1 MFPLSKKLI
10 LASKSPRRQQLLA
23 DLGFEFEVRLKEV
36 DEIFPDH
43 IPLQEVAEYLAKLKA
58 DAFSP
63 TLKADE
69 CCITADTVVLSENR
83 ILGKAWDVNEAT
95 EMLESLSGKAHEVIT
110 GVCLVTPTETHSF
123 SVSTK
128 VHFRG
133 LEATEI
139 AYYIEQFKPFD
150 KAGAYGIQEWI
161 GMIGI
166 ESIEGSYFNVV
177 GLPTERLF
185 RELKRFEK
193 A

>member
-23 DLGFEFEVRLKEV
+23 DLGFGFEIRLKEI

-58 DAFSP
+58 DAFSS

-69 CCITADTVVLSENR
+69 CCITSDTVVLSENR
-83 ILGKAWDVNEAT
+83 IFGKAWDVAEAT
-95 EMLESLSGKAHEVIT
+95 EMLKALSGKTHEVIT
-110 GVCLVTPTETHSF
+110 GVCLITTTETHSF

-128 VHFRG
+128 VHFRV
-133 LEATEI
+133 LEEAEI
-139 AYYIEQFKPFD
+139 AYYIEKFKPFD

-185 RELKRFEK
+185 RELRRFQ

>member
-36 DEIFPDH
+36 DEVFPEH
-43 IPLQEVAEYLAKLKA
+43 IPLEKVAEYLAKLKA
-58 DAFSP
+58 EAFAP

-69 CCITADTVVLSENR
+69 CCITADTVVLSEGR
-83 ILGKAWDVNEAT
+83 IFGKPLDVAEAT
-95 EMLESLSGKAHEVIT
+95 EMLQSLSGKSHKVIT
-110 GVCLVTPTETHSF
+110 GVCLVTPTESHSF

-128 VHFRG
+128 VHFRT
-133 LEATEI
+133 LEASEI
-139 AYYIEQFKPFD
+139 AYYIEQFQPFD

-161 GMIGI
+161 GMVGI
-166 ESIEGSYFNVV
+166 EKIEGSYFNVV
-177 GLPTERLF
+177 GLPTEKLF
-185 RELKRFEK
+185 LELKNFL